1 MQFDEFPRL
10 QLMWEGNRM
19 SSEVEELERLPRC
32 RPGLPESCRMPQ
44 LRNFVFIPIQ
54 WFPEALK

>member
-1 MQFDEFPRL
+1 MQFDDFPRL

-19 SSEVEELERLPRC
+19 NSEGEELERLPRC
-32 RPGLPESCRMPQ
+32 RTGLPESCRLSQP
-44 LRNFVFIPIQ
+44 RNFAFIPIQ